1 MKTKQIITGLCCALM
16 LCGCSI
22 TGRLE
27 RRQYRAD
34 VLHVSREQREREQQT
49 YQPPALKIERDSNRF
64 YLVPTEVQENGERIM
79 AMQIQEVTIRAKART
94 LPERLGKVTIDF
106 VIDLP
111 HQLQGTCRSVVVTP
125 CLHKYGEAHPLQDIT
140 IRGGLFS
147 RVQQRDYWQ
156 FGKYVRVYAPDS
168 AAEARAF
175 ARFVKYPYPEGV
187 RLDSVAAHPGHISY
201 YYSQEVPTDETS
213 KTMLVTLQGRVVA
226 LDDSNYTL
234 PPSDT
239 LTYHVSS
246 MLSFVDTT
254 TRYKIKIISKYA
266 TVQDRN
272 YIQFLVNDTRLLDT
286 LGGNDAQLRK
296 IERRMTEL
304 IGQQE
309 FFVDSV
315 VLTATASPEGS
326 FSRNRDLARGR
337 AHALKDYLRERIGPQ
352 VDTLVRVRWVAE
364 DWPELAARIRGDES
378 LPHRAAILELIASEK
393 DPDSRERMIR
403 ERYPEEY
410 REIKAGVYPWLR
422 AVTMRYDLR
431 RQGMIKD
438 TIHTREVDTA
448 YMRGVE
454 LLRQRK
460 YAKALYTLNEYR
472 DRNTVVALLSLGHDA
487 QALEIL
493 DTLERSAIIEYL
505 KAVACARLGRKT
517 EGRRHFLEACG
528 LDERMEYR
536 ANLDPEI
543 SNLLTGD

>member
-1 MKTKQIITGLCCALM
+1 MKTIAVCLAAL

-22 TGRLE
+22 TGHLE
-27 RRQYRAD
+27 RRQYCAD

-49 YQPPALKIERDSNRF
+49 YQPPALKIEWDSNRF

-79 AMQIQEVTIRAKART
+79 AMQIQQVTIRAKART
-94 LPERLGKVTIDF
+94 LPERLGKVIIDF
-106 VIDLP
+106 VIDMP
-111 HQLQGTCRSVVVTP
+111 RQLQGACRSVIVTP
-125 CLHKYGEAHPLQDIT
+125 YLHKYGEAHALQDIT

-156 FGKYVRVYAPDS
+156 FGKYVRAFAPDS
-168 AAEARAF
+168 SAEARAF

-226 LDDSNYTL
+226 LDDSSYTL

-254 TRYKIKIISKYA
+254 TRYKIKVINKYA

-272 YIQFLVNDTRLLDT
+272 YIQFLVNDTRVLDT
-286 LGGNDAQLRK
+286 LGRNTAQLGK
-296 IERRMTEL
+296 IQARMAGL
-304 IGQQE
+304 IAQQE

-315 VLTATASPEGS
+315 VLTASASPEGS
-326 FSRNRDLARGR
+326 FARNRSLAQGR
-337 AHALKDYLRERIGPQ
+337 AHALKGYLRERIGPQ

-378 LPHRAAILELIASEK
+378 LPHRAEILELIAAEK
-393 DPDSRERMIR
+393 DPDRRERLIR
-403 ERYPEEY
+403 ERYPADY
-410 REIKAGVYPWLR
+410 RYLKESVYPWLR
-422 AVTMRYDLR
+422 AVTLRYDLR

-448 YMRGVE
+448 YMRGVD
-454 LLRQRK
+454 LLQKRR
-460 YAKALYTLNEYR
+460 YAKALYILHEYH
-472 DRNTVVALLSLGHDA
+472 DRNTVVTLLSLGHDA
-487 QALEIL
+487 QAFEMLDGLEQ
-493 DTLERSAIIEYL
+493 TTTVEYL
-505 KAVACARLGRKT
+505 KAVACSRLGRKA
-517 EGRRHFLEACG
+517 EGREHFLTACG
-528 LDERMEYR
+528 MDERMQYR
-536 ANLDPEI
+536 GNLDPEI
-543 SNLLTGD
+543 TELLKE